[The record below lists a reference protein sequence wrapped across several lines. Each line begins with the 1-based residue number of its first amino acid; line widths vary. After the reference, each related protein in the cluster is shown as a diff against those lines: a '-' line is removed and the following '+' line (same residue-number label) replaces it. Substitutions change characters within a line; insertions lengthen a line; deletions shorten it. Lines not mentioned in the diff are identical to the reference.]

1 MAAKQ
6 SKTLVPDTETS
17 LQELQ
22 QKYLE
27 NRQDKKIFSDYF
39 LLLRNYARS
48 LALKEIKRKNIYL
61 LPERVD
67 EICTDATIL
76 LLNQYRK
83 EGWSVGSSFAG
94 VLRWKVI
101 EAMYKQANDEM
112 HYSLNTNF
120 NNDDNNKEF
129 LDVIGLG
136 SEKNWTVVAGNSIED
151 SPSESVINEVN
162 VAFNEV
168 NVIIDEAYDILP
180 YNLYI
185 KFVPWLVLKFR
196 KPKSRNSQTTFTD
209 WFLTSRE
216 EDAFDLLFLE
226 IRDRI
231 VQHAT

>member
-1 MAAKQ
+1 MA
-6 SKTLVPDTETS
+6 KTIKEITPDTEAQ

-22 QKYLE
+22 LRYLE
-27 NRQDKKIFSDYF
+27 DRNNKKIFHDYF

-61 LPERVD
+61 PPDRVD
-67 EICTDATIL
+67 EICTDATML
-76 LLNQYRK
+76 LLNQYKK
-83 EGWSVGSSFAG
+83 EEWSVGSSFAG
-94 VLRWKVI
+94 VLRWKVV

-112 HYSLNTNF
+112 HYSLNTTF
-120 NNDDNNKEF
+120 NKDANNKEF

-136 SEKNWTVVAGNSIED
+136 SEKNWTVIAGNTIEE
-151 SPSESVINEVN
+151 SPSDSVINEVN

-168 NVIIDEAYDILP
+168 NRVIDEAYELLP

-185 KFVPWLVLKFR
+185 KFLPWLVLKFR

-209 WFLTSRE
+209 WFLTGRE
-216 EDAFDLLFLE
+216 EDAFDILFLE

-231 VQHAT
+231 AQHT